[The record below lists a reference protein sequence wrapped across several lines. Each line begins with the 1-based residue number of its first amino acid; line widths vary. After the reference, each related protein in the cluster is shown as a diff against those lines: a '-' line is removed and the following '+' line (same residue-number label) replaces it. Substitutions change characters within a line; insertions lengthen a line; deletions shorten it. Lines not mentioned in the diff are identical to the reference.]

1 MLYTIG
7 HKIPDSDSIIGAI
20 TLAYLQNQLG
30 NEAIAAKQGDINL
43 ETKYI
48 LDKFD
53 LDIPISKNNFA
64 NENIFLVDFNNY
76 TEAPDD
82 IKEANIV
89 GIVDHHKLG
98 GLITSAPLDV
108 WIRAVGCSNTIIKG
122 IFDSYDIEIP
132 PNLAGAM
139 MCAILSDTVIFKSPT
154 CTKADIKVCKELAQ
168 LAQIDDFKSIGMEMF
183 KVKSQIDG
191 VPIRSLVKRDYK
203 NFNMNGYKVG
213 IGQLEVVDLSIFDDI
228 KNELIED
235 IAKLQK
241 EDENDTV
248 LLLLTD
254 IIAGGS
260 EILVSSNSI
269 NVVEKAFDTKVE
281 NDKFWLDGC
290 LSRKKQVVPFLE
302 PAYLNNK
309 EKK

>member
-1 MLYTIG
+1 MEMIYTVG

-20 TLAYLQNQLG
+20 ALAYLQNQLG
-30 NEAIAAKQGDINL
+30 NEAIAVKQGDINP

-53 LDIPISKNNFA
+53 LDTPVSKDSFA

-98 GLITSAPLDV
+98 GIITSAPLDV
-108 WIRAVGCSNTIIKG
+108 WIKAVGCSNTIIKD

-132 PNLAGAM
+132 SNLAGAM

-168 LAQIDDFKSIGMEMF
+168 IAQIDDFKSIGMEMF

-191 VPIRSLVKRDYK
+191 VPIRNLVKRDYK

-213 IGQLEVVDLSIFDDI
+213 IGQLEVVDLSIFDGI
-228 KNELIED
+228 KNKLIED
-235 IAKLQK
+235 IAKLQE

-269 NVVEKAFDTKVE
+269 DVVEKAFNTKIE
-281 NDKFWLDGC
+281 NDRFWLDGC

-302 PAYLNNK
+302 PTYLNK
-309 EKK
+309 